1 MKSMFIIKE
10 YDQLKALSDPFRI
23 KLMMRL
29 VEKPYTG
36 QQLSELFE
44 MSRARIHYHLKELEK
59 LGLIEIVKTEEKN
72 GIIQKFFQSVSSG
85 FYPDASLLPHR
96 EEISETK
103 RLMMYGMLERTM
115 SRILEAPSSA
125 FEEAGDKDPSDWNI
139 LASSW
144 ETTSSENNFKWFVK
158 AYFELVGEFQKR
170 AREEKD
176 VEQNVYYMT
185 GIGFEVEESKFA
197 ERLLDVE
204 KEKDR

>member
-44 MSRARIHYHLKELEK
+44 MSRARIHYHMKELEK

-125 FEEAGDKDPSDWNI
+125 LEEAGDKDPSDWNI

-144 ETTSSENNFKWFVK
+144 ETTSSEDNFKWFVK

-170 AREEKD
+170 AREEKG

>member
-72 GIIQKFFQSVSSG
+72 GILQKFFQSVSSG
-85 FYPDASLLPHR
+85 FYPDASLLPHK

-103 RLMMYGMLERTM
+103 RLMMYGMMERTM
-115 SRILEAPSSA
+115 GRILEAPSSA
-125 FEEAGDKDPSDWNI
+125 FDEAGDKDPSEWNI

-144 ETTSSENNFKWFVK
+144 ETVTSEENFKWFVK
-158 AYFELVGEFQKR
+158 EYFQLVGEFQRR
-170 AREEKD
+170 AREEEE
-176 VEQNVYYMT
+176 VEQNTYYLT
-185 GIGFEVEESKFA
+185 GMGFEVAESKFS
-197 ERLLDVE
+197 ERIME

>member
-1 MKSMFIIKE
+1 MKSMYIIKE

-44 MSRARIHYHLKELEK
+44 MSRARVHYHLKELEK

-72 GIIQKFFQSVSSG
+72 GIVQKFFQSVSSG
-85 FYPDASLLPHR
+85 FYPDASLLPHK

-115 SRILEAPSSA
+115 SRILEAPSAA
-125 FEEAGDKDPSDWNI
+125 FEDAGDKDPSDWNI
-139 LASSW
+139 LASSF
-144 ETTSSENNFKWFVK
+144 ETSSSEENFKWFIK
-158 AYFELVGEFQKR
+158 RYFELVGEFQKR
-170 AREEKD
+170 AKEEKD
-176 VEQNVYYMT
+176 ADQNIYYMT
-185 GIGFEVEESKFA
+185 GMGFEVEESTFA
-197 ERLLDVE
+197 DRVMNN

>member
-23 KLMMRL
+23 KVMMRL

-72 GIIQKFFQSVSSG
+72 GIVQKFFQSVSSG
-85 FYPDASLLPHR
+85 FYPDASLLPHK

-125 FEEAGDKDPSDWNI
+125 FEEAGDIDPSEWNI

-144 ETTSSENNFKWFVK
+144 EITSSEDNFKWFVK
-158 AYFELVGEFQKR
+158 EYFELVGEFQKR
-170 AREEKD
+170 AKIEIDD
-176 VEQNVYYMT
+176 VKKVYYLT
-185 GIGFEVEESKFA
+185 GMGFEVEESKFA
-197 ERLLDVE
+197 GRKLDVE
-204 KEKDR
+204 EEKDR

>member
-23 KLMMRL
+23 KLMTRL

-144 ETTSSENNFKWFVK
+144 ETTSSEDNFKWFVK

-170 AREEKD
+170 AREEKG

-204 KEKDR
+204 KEEDR